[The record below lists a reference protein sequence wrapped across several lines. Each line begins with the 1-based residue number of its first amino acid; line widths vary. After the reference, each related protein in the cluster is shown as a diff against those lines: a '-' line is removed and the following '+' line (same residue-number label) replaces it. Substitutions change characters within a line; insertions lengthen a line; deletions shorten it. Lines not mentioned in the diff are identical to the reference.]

1 MTLTWLP
8 KIRACHPHVACTRNA
23 EILVARLL
31 VPVCQDTLDLHRP
44 VDQNVVSTPI
54 VPWIL
59 LAWTRNAK
67 ILVKDLVALR
77 PYAQFTITCQYALVL
92 NNTLVILSAIVI
104 LLLDQVRNLKKSWKR
119 LRDQE
124 SYIYSFHSW
133 TNYRWSL
140 CIITLWSKR
149 AVQRWCL
156 YMFGRISGWSLCRLS
171 TRVCIEH
178 RLSPKSSLCE
188 KQVYQSLFWYLW
200 SKCRMFG
207 I

>member
-1 MTLTWLP
+1 MPSPCGMYAECRNIGGTPSCSCLP
-8 KIRACHPHVACTRNA
+8 RYIGSPPTCRPECRVNSDCPMNLVCMNEKCRDPCQGSCSITSLCTVYNH
-23 EILVARLL
+23 
-31 VPVCQDTLDLHRP
+31 VPVCTCPEQYTGDPFSNCYPAPRP
-44 VDQNVVSTPI
+44 SKT
-54 VPWIL
+54 
-59 LAWTRNAK
+59 
-67 ILVKDLVALR
+67 
-77 PYAQFTITCQYALVL
+77 F
-92 NNTLVILSAIVI
+92 
-104 LLLDQVRNLKKSWKR
+104 KKNWKR

>member
-1 MTLTWLP
+1 MPSPCGMYAECRNIGGTPSCSCLP
-8 KIRACHPHVACTRNA
+8 RYIGSPPTCRPECRVNSDCPMNLACMNEKCRDPCQGSCSITSLCTVYNH
-23 EILVARLL
+23 
-31 VPVCQDTLDLHRP
+31 VPVCTCPEQYTGDPFSNCYPAPRP
-44 VDQNVVSTPI
+44 S
-54 VPWIL
+54 
-59 LAWTRNAK
+59 K
-67 ILVKDLVALR
+67 K
-77 PYAQFTITCQYALVL
+77 F
-92 NNTLVILSAIVI
+92 
-104 LLLDQVRNLKKSWKR
+104 KKSWKC

-149 AVQRWCL
+149 TVQRWCL

>member
-1 MTLTWLP
+1 MPSPCGMYAECRNIGGTPSCSCLP
-8 KIRACHPHVACTRNA
+8 RYIGSPPTCRPECRVNSDCPMNLACMNEKCRDPCQGSCSITSLCTVYNH
-23 EILVARLL
+23 
-31 VPVCQDTLDLHRP
+31 VPVCTCPEQYTGDPFSNCYAAPRP
-44 VDQNVVSTPI
+44 S
-54 VPWIL
+54 
-59 LAWTRNAK
+59 
-67 ILVKDLVALR
+67 
-77 PYAQFTITCQYALVL
+77 
-92 NNTLVILSAIVI
+92 
-104 LLLDQVRNLKKSWKR
+104 KKFKKNWKR

-156 YMFGRISGWSLCRLS
+156 YMFGRISRWSLCRLS

>member
-1 MTLTWLP
+1 MPSPCGMYAECRNIGGTPSCSCLP
-8 KIRACHPHVACTRNA
+8 RYIGSPPTCRPECRVNSDCPMNLACMNEKCRDPCQGSCSITSLCTVYNH
-23 EILVARLL
+23 
-31 VPVCQDTLDLHRP
+31 VPVCTCPEQYTGDPFSNCYPASRP
-44 VDQNVVSTPI
+44 S
-54 VPWIL
+54 
-59 LAWTRNAK
+59 K
-67 ILVKDLVALR
+67 K
-77 PYAQFTITCQYALVL
+77 F
-92 NNTLVILSAIVI
+92 
-104 LLLDQVRNLKKSWKR
+104 KKSWKC

-149 AVQRWCL
+149 AMQRWCL